1 MKLYICI
8 YICGSQALRK
18 GDPLSL
24 CYKPKTYTETHI
36 TLPSPIQ
43 KEAKKKKKKR
53 KKIDNYSLFYLPQK
67 EKYTVA

>member
-1 MKLYICI
+1 MYMYVGVRPSEKAIHYLCAISQRHIQKL
-8 YICGSQALRK
+8 
-18 GDPLSL
+18 
-24 CYKPKTYTETHI
+24 I